1 MACFICQHKIC
12 WFLLRLGYL
21 LLHDHARLFTA
32 QGCIP
37 DRTAIA
43 GTDSAVPTTHTGSC
57 YSFAAAA
64 AATTAAAAAA
74 ETASQSPAPANLP
87 GDLHTASGQH
97 AEHCAHQPGQPRP
110 GHSWNHR
117 RGEAA
122 DGCSLGHQDHAV
134 RHQPRVS
141 GAQPDSSYNQEN
153 PDPCQPTA
161 TSTTAAATAATS
173 PTTTATSTTAT
184 PSAKSAEHQPHYRH
198 DIHWRKHIQQGDQQ
212 GHPERLFKEPSVE
225 PRSDQAR
232 AEPRVHNGRCQ
243 QHQRAICFHC
253 HTAQD
258 DHLSQWSQH
267 HQVGR
272 VGVDAHVSVFDSQR
286 YSAVFNSL
294 RLVGIRFRAMYSVL
308 FFCCY
313 SFSVKYLLPEWWFC
327 YWGSAVVSHF
337 VGYCWLW
344 NAHRAHLRCK
354 GPTNSLVHCTL
365 HITVHIHEI
374 SLFFSWN

>member
-21 LLHDHARLFTA
+21 LPHDHACLFTA
-32 QGCIP
+32 QDCIP

-64 AATTAAAAAA
+64 AAATTAAAAAATAAAAAAATAAAAAAA
-74 ETASQSPAPANLP
+74 ETASKSPAPANLP
-87 GDLHTASGQH
+87 SDLHTASGQH

-134 RHQPRVS
+134 CHQPRVS

-161 TSTTAAATAATS
+161 TSTTAAAAAAATS
-173 PTTTATSTTAT
+173 PTTTATSTTATAT

-225 PRSDQAR
+225 PRSDQAH

-243 QHQRAICFHC
+243 QHQRAVCFHC

-272 VGVDAHVSVFDSQR
+272 VGVDAHMSVFDSQS
-286 YSAVFNSL
+286 Y
-294 RLVGIRFRAMYSVL
+294 
-308 FFCCY
+308 
-313 SFSVKYLLPEWWFC
+313 
-327 YWGSAVVSHF
+327 
-337 VGYCWLW
+337 
-344 NAHRAHLRCK
+344 
-354 GPTNSLVHCTL
+354 
-365 HITVHIHEI
+365 
-374 SLFFSWN
+374 